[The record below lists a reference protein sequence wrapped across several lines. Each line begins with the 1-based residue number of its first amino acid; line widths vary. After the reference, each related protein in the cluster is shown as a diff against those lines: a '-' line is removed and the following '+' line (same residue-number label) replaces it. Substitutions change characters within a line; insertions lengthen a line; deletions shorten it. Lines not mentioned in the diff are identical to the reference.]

1 MNQAA
6 QQKGALSS
14 GWILVTGLL
23 LLCITGT
30 GLTWWNYSHQ
40 VFSTAHAQVVKE
52 GGGMLI
58 TLTLPLEE
66 TEKIKIGHMATI
78 TVGEDTHSQ
87 KGRVVSVLAGKTG
100 AEATVEIRLVA
111 GSSPIPAD
119 AVCSVTIDT
128 TVPPQPP
135 LP

>member
-1 MNQAA
+1 MMNQAG

-23 LLCITGT
+23 LLCIMGT
-30 GLTWWNYSHQ
+30 GLTWWNYSRQ
-40 VFSTAHAQVVKE
+40 VFSTAHARVVKE

-58 TLTLPLEE
+58 TLALPVAE
-66 TEKIKIGHMATI
+66 TEKIKIGHTATI
-78 TVGEDTHSQ
+78 TVGEDTHPQ
-87 KGRVVSVLAGKTG
+87 KGRVVSVAAGKDG
-100 AEATVEIRLVA
+100 SEATVEVRLVQ
-111 GSSPIPAD
+111 GSTPIPTD

-128 TVPPQPP
+128 TVPP